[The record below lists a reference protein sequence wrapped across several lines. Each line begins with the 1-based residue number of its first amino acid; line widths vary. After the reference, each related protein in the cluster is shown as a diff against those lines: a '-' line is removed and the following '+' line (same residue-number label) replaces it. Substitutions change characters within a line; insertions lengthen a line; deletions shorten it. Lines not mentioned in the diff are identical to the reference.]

1 MFRFISRI
9 FGGASAVQTNTNAS
23 TAPGSPAS
31 AAPAGAPA
39 VVVRATSPWIDRDE
53 VGEWIPQDAGYWLKR
68 TAYVIGRLRKD
79 WEEEPDAHKWP
90 NVVDVLDLL
99 AGAPEEIVR
108 QLPAAARD
116 AMALCDKPGIRR
128 SELGDHLSR
137 DPSLVQGLLRQANGA
152 FYGSGLAPILRVDSA
167 IDRIGVAGTR
177 GVVMA
182 SCIEG
187 LLSKPGGAYDVML
200 ASVWGHMVNCG
211 PLARALARSLGA
223 DPEEAFCIALLHD
236 VGKLVFF
243 DRISSL
249 RTSKRKAVALPDA
262 WLSLALEQLH
272 EPLGAI
278 AAHRWGLGARAAD
291 AIGAHHRRQRPA
303 LRHPLAET
311 LFLAERAEHA
321 ARDRAV
327 LDYEGLASLGQLP
340 GDPMRFD
347 DILGRHLHAA

>member
-9 FGGASAVQTNTNAS
+9 FGGAPAVQTPSDAPAPVAERPSEAKS
-23 TAPGSPAS
+23 TAPRG
-31 AAPAGAPA
+31 
-39 VVVRATSPWIDRDE
+39 VRAVNSWSERDE

-79 WEEEPDAHKWP
+79 WQDEPDAHKWP
-90 NVVDVLDLL
+90 NVIDVLDLL

-108 QLPAAARD
+108 QLPAAARE

-128 SELGDHLSR
+128 SELGDHLSK

-211 PLARALARSLGA
+211 PLARSLAPSLGA

-249 RTSKRKAVALPDA
+249 RTAKRKAVALPDA
-262 WLSLALEQLH
+262 WLTLALEQLH

-321 ARDRAV
+321 ARERADM
-327 LDYEGLASLGQLP
+327 DYEGLASLGQLP
-340 GDPMRFD
+340 GDPMRFHD
-347 DILGRHLHAA
+347 VLGRHLHAA